1 MGAFMQVNAPLLTFQ
16 GGIIG
21 EELHNRVDIETYPS
35 GAAQM
40 RNWRPTL
47 QGPME
52 RRPPLIHVDT
62 VETSLTT
69 GVPIGML
76 LGLTREE
83 SVLTDLQPE
92 LFPFVFSTAA
102 NYLVRAQRDGF
113 TFYANDGVIAID
125 TNSSTLSSSWTDQ
138 SASPSVIQT
147 IGSNIWL
154 DADGANEAVAEK
166 TITVSNDD
174 RTKTHVLA
182 FEIGHGPLDIRI
194 GTSSGAKDVLAYERL
209 RAGYHRL
216 AFTPGANTVYLQFRH
231 SANAGRYFRNDV
243 SILPGTTFS
252 LPCPFLEEDLKEVQY
267 QQVRDVLYMVHEDYW
282 PRRLE
287 RRGDRSWS
295 IVLLLPDDG
304 PFADINT
311 SDITIAGSATSGEI
325 TLTASE
331 DLFEDS
337 DVGALWQ
344 ITGGGQTRSATI
356 SSADS
361 FTSDIKVTGI
371 AAASR
376 TFNLAITGTFSGT
389 VTLQRS
395 SGTPDNWTD
404 WQTYTVATSVNIYD
418 AQDNQTWYY
427 RAGIKSGDYTSGTA
441 AVSLTY
447 SGGSSD
453 GMVRVIEY
461 NSATQV
467 TAEVLPGRDLPNTD
481 AVKTWRKGDWN
492 ATDGFPSAISDAYA
506 RLWFG
511 RGSKLWA
518 SKVDNFTS
526 FETVTDE
533 DDSSFSR
540 NMATPS
546 SDAIR
551 WLANVDYLA
560 IGTSSIEQVGLG
572 NTQSDPVSPTNW
584 DFKDASEEGG
594 APIQPI
600 TVGSSVLFVSRSRRK
615 LLQLLPNP
623 KALSETSYIA
633 IDLTARAPEILDD
646 EIIAIGV
653 QREPETRV
661 FVILRSGRLAELL
674 FRRDG
679 DVDIAAWSVHPTD
692 GRFER
697 VIVLPRA
704 GGSANERY
712 EDVVYFLVRRQNADG
727 DWRRYIER
735 YGPSRPLMDCERY
748 HLDSA
753 LGYELTK
760 PNAVVTPSATSSP
773 EGEALG
779 MLMTLT
785 APQLVN
791 VESDVPVFTSGDVG
805 KVMWINGGRGIVRQ
819 YVDASNVKID
829 VTSDLVGL
837 NPNHDGTDPCPAGKW
852 GLGTSTT
859 TLTGL
864 DHEEGRSVRVWG
876 DMTDLGDYTVAS
888 GAITLSQAVSVAYV
902 GRTFQSRF
910 QSLKLAYGARAG
922 TAIGMKKGIKRII
935 LLLHNAHASLVY
947 GYNTSKMRRFKRR
960 MAPPPYGE
968 PLPLFTGESDNAF
981 DAKYDEDLRLF
992 LQVDGPAPAIVSG
1005 AVIMV
1010 DEKDRVGG

>member
-1 MGAFMQVNAPLLTFQ
+1 MAAVNAPILTFQ

-21 EELHNRVDIETYPS
+21 EELHNRVDIETYPA

-62 VETSLTT
+62 VETTQTT
-69 GVPIGML
+69 GVATGL
-76 LGLTREE
+76 LLALTKEE
-83 SVLTDLQPE
+83 SVVSDLEPE

-102 NYLVRAQRDGF
+102 NYLVRAQRDGIA
-113 TFYANDGVIAID
+113 FYLNDALITIP
-125 TNSSTLSSSWTDQ
+125 TNSSTLSSSWTDE
-138 SASPSVIQT
+138 SASPSLIQT
-147 IGSNIWL
+147 IGANLWL
-154 DADGANEAVAEK
+154 DADGANEAVAQK
-166 TITVSNDD
+166 IITVSNDD
-174 RTKTHVLA
+174 RTKTHVIA

-194 GTSSGAKDVLAYERL
+194 GTSAGAKDVLAYERL

-216 AFTPGANTVYLQFRH
+216 AFTPGATTLYVQFRH
-231 SANAGRYFRNDV
+231 KANAGRYFRDDV
-243 SILPGTTFS
+243 SILPGPTFS
-252 LPCPFLEEDLKEVQY
+252 LPCPFLEEDLPEIHY
-267 QQVRDVLYMVHEDYW
+267 QQVRDVLYMTHEDYW

-295 IVLLLPDDG
+295 IVRLLPDDG

-311 SDITIAGSATSGEI
+311 TDVTIAGSATSGEI

-331 DLFEDS
+331 DLFQDT

-356 SSADS
+356 SSADN
-361 FTSDIKVTGI
+361 FTSEIKVTGI

-376 TFNLAITGTFSGT
+376 TFNLSITGTFVGT

-404 WQTYTVATSVNIYD
+404 WRTYTAATSVNIYD

-427 RAGIKSGDYTSGTA
+427 RLGIKSGDYTSGTA
-441 AVSLTY
+441 TVTLTY

-492 ATDGFPSAISDAYA
+492 ATDGFPSAISDGYA

-511 RGSKLWA
+511 RGSKIMA

-526 FETVTDE
+526 FESVTDE
-533 DDSSFSR
+533 DDSAFSR

-551 WLANVDYLA
+551 WLANMDYLA
-560 IGTSSIEQVGLG
+560 IGTSSVEQIGLG

-600 TVGSSVLFVSRSRRK
+600 TIGSSVLFVSRSRRK
-615 LLQLLPNP
+615 LMQLLPNP

-633 IDLTARAPEILDD
+633 VDLTARAPEILDD
-646 EIIAIGV
+646 EIVDIGV

-661 FVILRSGRLAELL
+661 FVILRSGRLVELL

-679 DVDIAAWSVHPTD
+679 DIDIAAWSTHPTD

-697 VIVLPRA
+697 VVVLPRA

-712 EDVVYFLVRRQNADG
+712 EDVVYFRVRRQNADG

-748 HLDSA
+748 HLDSS

-760 PNAVVTPSATSSP
+760 PNAVVTPAAVSSP
-773 EGEALG
+773 EGVSAG
-779 MLMTLT
+779 MLLALT
-785 APQLVN
+785 APLLVN

-805 KVMWINGGRGIVRQ
+805 KVMWINGGRGTVRE

-852 GLGTSTT
+852 GLGTPTT

-864 DHEEGRSVRVWG
+864 DHEEGRSVRAWG
-876 DMTDLGDYTVAS
+876 DMTDLGDYTVVS
-888 GAITLSQAVSVAYV
+888 GSITLSQSVSVAYV
-902 GRTFQSRF
+902 GRTFASRY

-922 TAIGMKKGIKRII
+922 TAIGMFKAIKRII
-935 LLLHNAHASLVY
+935 MLLYKTSGSLTY
-947 GYNTSKMRRFKRR
+947 GYKRSKLHEVSLRT
-960 MAPPPYGE
+960 PEIPWGE

-981 DAKYDEDLRLF
+981 DAKYEPDLRLF
-992 LQVDGPAPAIVSG
+992 IECDGPAPAIVAG
-1005 AVIMV
+1005 AVIMA
-1010 DEKDRVGG
+1010 DTKERVGG